1 VYGLP
6 KIPLFFNDS
15 PAVPATPYT
24 KNPPK
29 KPTWRVGW
37 QVVFHGASVTA
48 SLVRLLQ
55 QLDAGQS
62 SPIKAVQ
69 GLTFRKLKP
78 PIVIGARELALHF
91 ADLPQARSRP

>member
-1 VYGLP
+1 MTWKEFDPAKSIFYWLYGFP

-24 KNPPK
+24 KKTNLG
-29 KPTWRVGW
+29 GW
-37 QVVFHGASVTA
+37 QVVFHNASVTA

-69 GLTFRKLKP
+69 GDFQKLKP
-78 PIVIGARELALHF
+78 
-91 ADLPQARSRP
+91 RS